1 MSSEE
6 QDSIFDD
13 AEEET
18 QVLVAPKHVRP
29 SSSSV
34 NEDYSGKK
42 MQKIKKGEDKCE
54 VAMSVTHKPQ
64 FIYNKKNDKFV
75 GEKQVALQVNQVEN
89 EQQEEQEKHE
99 NVYKD

>member
-1 MSSEE
+1 MIKQEEKDSQDNDYDTSDLFSTSSEE

-18 QVLVAPKHVRP
+18 QVLGTPKHVKA
-29 SSSSV
+29 SVSSV

-42 MQKIKKGEDKCE
+42 VQKIKKGEDKCE
-54 VAMSVTHKPQ
+54 VTMSVTHKPH

-75 GEKQVALQVNQVEN
+75 GEK
-89 EQQEEQEKHE
+89 
-99 NVYKD
+99 